1 VQGNPVH
8 RSLEGRHRPYHEVR
22 WGGHLDE
29 EKAGACVRPYPDE
42 PASARSLLL
51 RASIPLYEA
60 VASPLLRLADLMSG
74 GSHRFLSWD
83 DRVYF
88 TQYYPL
94 VRAAR
99 LCPVCTRDGESSS
112 DH

>member
-1 VQGNPVH
+1 
-8 RSLEGRHRPYHEVR
+8 
-22 WGGHLDE
+22 
-29 EKAGACVRPYPDE
+29 VRPYPDE

-60 VASPLLRLADLMSG
+60 VASPLLRLADMMSG

-83 DRVYF
+83 DRMYF